1 MLTVSGASSLSVDSF
16 FEMLLRKL
24 LELNLFNFLVD
35 CHDFLFVKKMKRLHE
50 KFVLF
55 LNFRNG
61 IIRFS
66 VYTTIDKGIVN
77 ILKE

>member
-24 LELNLFNFLVD
+24 LELLLNLFNFLVD
-35 CHDFLFVKKMKRLHE
+35 CHDFLFVKKMERLHE

-61 IIRFS
+61 IIQCYVRFWFS
-66 VYTTIDKGIVN
+66 
-77 ILKE
+77 